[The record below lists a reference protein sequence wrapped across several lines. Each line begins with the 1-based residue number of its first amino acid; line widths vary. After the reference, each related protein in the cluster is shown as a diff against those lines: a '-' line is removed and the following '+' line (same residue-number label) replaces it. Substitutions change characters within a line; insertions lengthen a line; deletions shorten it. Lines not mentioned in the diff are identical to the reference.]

1 MSSNPQLLPVNEE
14 DVEDEMKLRRLVQE
28 KVVHPCMTNAHWP
41 DESLQLRIAKVSLDP
56 TPLNQHSQYPW
67 TSFENNVCAA
77 LINLGSKRGR
87 ISITDRA
94 SYQTLFEIDTGEEK
108 KGHVIFFRQ
117 PGQREIIAAGAEVR
131 CFRR

>member
-28 KVVHPCMTNAHWP
+28 K
-41 DESLQLRIAKVSLDP
+41 LRIAKVSLDP